1 MKSFVRSVVE
11 RLLRWSAQRTIA
23 ASKPI
28 IVGVG
33 GSSGKTST
41 KEAIVHVL
49 KATVKKP
56 VRGSEGNLNTEFG
69 LPMAILNIPKPET
82 AGEWLGTVWLAIRRG
97 MQPPAEPA
105 GVLVLEYGEE
115 YPGDIAT
122 LVAIAQPTVSV
133 ITNVGPAHLEFL
145 KTLDNV
151 AKELVGLVVKVP
163 ATGLVVLCA
172 DDQFADW
179 MAEQTRAE
187 VKRFHGAGAEFTTQ
201 VAVAVAEWFDV
212 PAEVAKEAVQTWTP
226 PPGRLVALDGV
237 NDSKLLDDSYNGNPS
252 STTLALNTARKLA
265 KQAKAPRLI
274 AVLGDM
280 LELGDDEQRF
290 HRGIALLSQKVADVT
305 ILVGRRFKDM
315 PSDHWVASPMEAAEL
330 LKPMVSPGDMI
341 LIKGSQGMRMEKVV
355 EALLKNP
362 ADSSRLVRQSPAWK
376 AKPFIEG

>member
-1 MKSFVRSVVE
+1 MVRPLIE
-11 RLLRWSAQRTIA
+11 RLLQWA
-23 ASKPI
+23 ARRALATSKPV
-28 IVGVG
+28 IVGVA

-49 KATVKKP
+49 KATLKQP

-69 LPMAILNIPKPET
+69 LPLAILNLPKPES
-82 AGEWLGTVWLAIRRG
+82 AGEWLRTSWVALTRG
-97 MQPPAEPA
+97 LRPTTEAR

-122 LVAIAQPTVSV
+122 LVKIAQPTVAV

-151 AKELVGLVVKVP
+151 AKELAGLLPKVP
-163 ATGLVVLCA
+163 ATGLVILSA

-179 MAEQTRAE
+179 MAGETRAE
-187 VKRFHGAGAEFTTQ
+187 VQRFHGAGAEFTSQ
-201 VAVAVAEWFDV
+201 VAIAVAGWFDV
-212 PAEVAKEAVQTWTP
+212 PAADAAKAMQQWSP

-237 NDSKLLDDSYNGNPS
+237 NDTQLLDDTYNANPS

-265 KQAKAPRLI
+265 KQAKSKRLI

-280 LELGDDEQRF
+280 LELGADEARF

-305 ILVGRRFKDM
+305 VLVGSRYKGM
-315 PSDHWVASPMEAAEL
+315 PADRWFASPTEVAAF
-330 LKPMVSPGDMI
+330 LKPQLEHGDMI
-341 LIKGSQGMRMEKVV
+341 LVKGSQGMRMEKVV
-355 EALLKNP
+355 ESLLKNP
-362 ADSSRLVRQSPAWK
+362 DDRSRLVRQSAAWR
-376 AKPFIEG
+376 AKPFIEV